1 MGVDAPNHPP
11 GMTGAP
17 DGDGPPVDPD
27 TLRRHKRTNRIPL
40 LIVLVLTLL
49 GVAAVIY
56 DTVAPTTEE
65 PLDARS
71 HPAVV
76 QSCDN
81 AFSALKALPP
91 LTQSTSRTELA
102 ARTTEENT

>member
-11 GMTGAP
+11 GMAGAP
-17 DGDGPPVDPD
+17 DGDGPADAD
-27 TLRRHKRTNRIPL
+27 TLRRRKRTNRIPL

-65 PLDARS
+65 PLDTRS
-71 HPAVV
+71 HTAVV

-81 AFSALKALPP
+81 AFGALKALPP
-91 LTQSTSRTELA
+91 LTQSTSRTEL
-102 ARTTEENT
+102 